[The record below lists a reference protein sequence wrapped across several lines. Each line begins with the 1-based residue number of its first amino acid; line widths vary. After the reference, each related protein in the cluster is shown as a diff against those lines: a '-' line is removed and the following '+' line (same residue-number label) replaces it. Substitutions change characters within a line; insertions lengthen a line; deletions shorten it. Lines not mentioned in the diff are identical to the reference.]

1 MPANLTPQYLEA
13 DRRFKAA
20 KTLEEKVA
28 ALEEMLAVIPK
39 HKGTEHLQG
48 DLKRR
53 LAKLRAEAEQARRRR
68 GGFSVSVE
76 PEGAGQVV
84 LVGPPNAGKSA
95 LVKSLTNAQPE
106 VGEYPFTT
114 RRPVAGMMPFVN
126 IQIQLVDLPAISD
139 EYMEPWVVSLVRPAD
154 LALLVVDLTS
164 PSLLEDPETVMAVL
178 ARSKVALV
186 APGLSRRPPAGWAQ
200 VGTLLVGTKADA
212 PPAGGALAILQE
224 YYGSRFPVHA
234 TSAQTGRGLEPLR
247 RMIYD
252 GLGIVRVYSKPPG
265 KEPSMQTPVVLPR
278 GSTIVEMAAAIH
290 KDFARQLK
298 YARVWGSTKF
308 GGQRVQRDYVLQE
321 GDIIELHI

>member
-20 KTLEEKVA
+20 RTGEEKVT

-76 PEGAGQVV
+76 REGAGQVV
-84 LVGPPNAGKSA
+84 LAGPANAGKSA
-95 LVKSLTNAQPE
+95 LVKRLTNAQPE
-106 VGEYPFTT
+106 VAEYPFTT
-114 RRPVAGMMPFVN
+114 RRPSAGMMPYVN
-126 IQIQLVDLPAISD
+126 IQIQLVDLPAISG
-139 EYMEPWVVSLVRPAD
+139 EYMEPWVPSLLRPAD
-154 LALLVVDLTS
+154 LVLLVADLGSGRVLEDLEEVIKILERARIALASPSDTQAPEIGWARKAALL
-164 PSLLEDPETVMAVL
+164 L
-178 ARSKVALV
+178 AN
-186 APGLSRRPPAGWAQ
+186 
-200 VGTLLVGTKADA
+200 KADLPGA
-212 PPAGGALAILQE
+212 DASLEILRGLYESRLPICPA
-224 YYGSRFPVHA
+224 
-234 TSAQTGRGLEPLR
+234 SAQTGAGLEILR
-247 RMIYD
+247 RRIYD

-265 KEPSMQTPVVLPR
+265 EEPSMQSPVVLAG
-278 GSTIVEMAAAIH
+278 GSTIVEMAEAIH

-308 GGQRVQRDYVLQE
+308 DGQRVQRDYVVQE
-321 GDIIELHI
+321 GDVIELHI